1 MAVRSDLQTLPDDA
15 LAAAVRKDPEAF
27 PVLLARYQHLTLH
40 IAGSVA
46 KNAAD
51 AEDFAQEGLLGL
63 LSAVNSYDASQGASF
78 RTFAAVCIRNRILN
92 AAKGQD
98 ALLSAADHSLDD
110 PAYSDAA
117 LPTDEAESPEY
128 RYLAK
133 ERISELYAML
143 ADVLSRQELEIFS
156 LSVSGFSYQEIAGRM
171 NISVKSVDNAIQRS
185 RRKLRAVWGRGEH
198 P

>member
-1 MAVRSDLQTLPDDA
+1 MAVRSTLQALPDDA
-15 LAAAVRKDPEAF
+15 LAAAVREDPEAF
-27 PVLLARYQHLTLH
+27 PVLLARYQRLTLH

-63 LSAVNSYDASQGASF
+63 LSAVNSYDPSQGAGF
-78 RTFAAVCIRNRILN
+78 RTYAVICIRNRILN

-98 ALLSAADHSLDD
+98 ALLNAADHSLDD
-110 PAYSDAA
+110 PAYSDD
-117 LPTDEAESPEY
+117 LFTGEAESPEY

-156 LSVSGFSYQEIAGRM
+156 LSVSGFSYREIADRM
-171 NISVKSVDNAIQRS
+171 QISEKSVDNAIQRS
-185 RRKLRAVWGRGEH
+185 RRKLRAVWGRGEL